1 MYDEAEELYK
11 DNLER
16 QERLTGKESLK
27 TISALNSL
35 AFFYFLKNE
44 PEKGVPYAEK
54 VLASISKNPNVS
66 NKSRIEETDTLALLY
81 ASVGRLEE
89 AYKMAQELLDDALK
103 EYASDQKFIA
113 KRHYTL
119 AYVLNKMNR
128 LDEALDYA
136 QKSYDVRMQYLG
148 EFDDDTK
155 RTEELLNEIKS
166 K

>member
-16 QERLTGKESLK
+16 QERLTGKESLN
-27 TISALNSL
+27 TILALNFL
-35 AFFYFLKNE
+35 AGFYFIKNE

-54 VLASISKNPNVS
+54 AVELTSEKPNVS
-66 NKSRIEETDTLALLY
+66 NQTRIMYADTLTLLY
-81 ASVGRLEE
+81 ASVNRLDE
-89 AYKMAQELLDDALK
+89 AYEMAQKLLDDALK

-113 KRHYTL
+113 SFHYTL

-136 QKSYDVRMQYLG
+136 QKSYDVR
-148 EFDDDTK
+148 
-155 RTEELLNEIKS
+155 
-166 K
+166 